1 MGPDRP
7 LHTSYIVRLLHLTR
21 GMMMRALTVALL
33 ASSAAAAPSAVV
45 VGAGVGGLYTA
56 ARLAKSGVAVT
67 LVEQNG
73 PDSAGGRL
81 GCEEI
86 LSDGRRFRFE
96 SGPSLLLLP
105 SVYREA
111 LSSLGL
117 NPDDHLRLARCNP
130 SYAVHFDD
138 GRQPSAVEIGGDAE
152 SEASLQQAM
161 EAVEPGSYE
170 AYADSSAGAYG
181 SVDEYGTSQH
191 HHASSSSS
199 STST

>member
-1 MGPDRP
+1 
-7 LHTSYIVRLLHLTR
+7 
-21 GMMMRALTVALL
+21 MMMRALTVALL

-111 LSSLGL
+111 LASLGL
-117 NPDDHLRLARCNP
+117 DPDDHLRLARCNP

-138 GRQPSAVEIGGDAE
+138 GRQPSAVEIGGDAK
-152 SEASLQQAM
+152 SEASLRQAM

-170 AYADSSAGAYG
+170 AYADYLTAAR
-181 SVDEYGTSQH
+181 
-191 HHASSSSS
+191 ANLRAAAF
-199 STST
+199 ST